1 MGQTESGRARG
12 LQAHLSTSATAGIL
26 YCGEIGSAFGKLLR
40 KGGLR
45 VITTCQG
52 RSRATEEQ
60 ARSSGI
66 EILPRLDDVVA
77 KSNFVF
83 SLVLPS
89 AAVDVARQYISCHQ
103 LRPPDSVFVEANS
116 IGLETLEQIDRMM
129 ADQNIPLVDA
139 SIHGGAQRLED
150 LGVLY
155 VSGPKGGSV
164 EAICRGLLRVN
175 CLGTQIGSASRMKL
189 LMSAIAKGLAA
200 LFLEVGGLA
209 ERADML
215 GSFLENCQL
224 FYPSLMTVIERTLPT
239 YPRHA
244 ARRVGEIRDIE
255 QMGRALHIRPGM
267 THEAGELIR
276 LIANLDWDQVEL
288 GSPADIRMIIRSVA
302 KAGLPENRS
311 GAFSEA

>member
-1 MGQTESGRARG
+1 MEIPPNSN
-12 LQAHLSTSATAGIL
+12 SATTVGIL
-26 YCGEIGSAFGKLLR
+26 YCGEMGSAFGKLLR

-77 KSNFVF
+77 QSHIIF

-103 LRPPDSVFVEANS
+103 MRPQDSVFVEANS
-116 IGLETLEQIDRMM
+116 IGLETLAQIDRLMVE
-129 ADQNIPLVDA
+129 QNIPLVDA
-139 SIHGGAQRLED
+139 AINGVAHRLED
-150 LGVLY
+150 LGMLHI
-155 VSGPKGGSV
+155 SGPKAGSV

-175 CLGTQIGSASRMKL
+175 WLGAQIGSASRMKL
-189 LMSAIAKGLAA
+189 LMSGIAKGLVA
-200 LFLEVGGLA
+200 LFLEVGVLA
-209 ERADML
+209 ERADMSE
-215 GSFLENCQL
+215 SFLESCRH
-224 FYPSLMTVIERTLPT
+224 FYPSLMTVIERVLVT

-255 QMGRALHIRPGM
+255 KMGRALDLRLGM
-267 THEAGELIR
+267 THEAGKLIQ
-276 LIANLDWDQVEL
+276 LIASVDWDQVEL
-288 GSPADIRMIIRSVA
+288 GSPADIRTIIQSVA
-302 KAGLPENRS
+302 EACTPKNRL
-311 GAFSEA
+311 GPVSEV